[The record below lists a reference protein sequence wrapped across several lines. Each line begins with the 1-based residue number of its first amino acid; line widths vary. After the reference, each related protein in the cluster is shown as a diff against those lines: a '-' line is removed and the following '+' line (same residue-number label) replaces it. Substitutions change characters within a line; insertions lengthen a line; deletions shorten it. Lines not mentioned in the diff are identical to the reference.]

1 MSKKMLLL
9 SMFLIL
15 AKMSYSEDIEKIIL
29 NKNIEARY
37 EKLKL
42 NELKDLKREEVRKE
56 QVITN
61 LDRDAQIRWHRD
73 KYKKILKE
81 YEEKYGISPED
92 LEKSIAKQEN
102 DKEQKDR
109 LEKLEKL
116 EKERLEQ
123 RRKENIK
130 ILEDRTE
137 EFVYPD
143 EISKIKGE
151 ALVNLD
157 FYQRVV
163 RSVAREENEIDVY
176 RKKMELKPKK
186 IKDAREM
193 NKEIER
199 IEKEILEIN
208 NYLDSLKNE
217 IKTEVK

>member
-137 EFVYPD
+137 EVVYPD